1 LAAAAFLGG
10 QSRLK
15 AGCGQDCP
23 PSKDGFRPC
32 TTSHESNIAFSAKGI
47 YPANM
52 ASPAKRASLGIAL
65 VAALAVVLALL
76 AVLQYR
82 WSLEISRAERTHIE
96 ASLNT
101 SVNQFRQEFYREL
114 TQVSTAFHSDPA
126 AEPDDFWSSYA
137 ERYQAWTRTASHPD
151 LVAGV
156 FVWQAGPPTPGN
168 APRLLQLRPA
178 DGQFEPVDWP
188 ASLAGLRAGMQPPEP
203 RTFAWGAW
211 TLEERIPALV
221 RPIFNFS
228 GPRRRPGTGPRGEM
242 GARQAQPPA
251 PPNLLGFAIV
261 ELNRAALDRLLGEL
275 AQRYFAGPDGFIYNV
290 VVVSGAADNSV
301 VYRSDPQLT
310 AASLNPPDA
319 RAALV
324 PATPAENRAIE
335 GMPPRDLSATRRRPG
350 RGGGGFAR
358 TRGAIILP
366 SAAEPPWQ
374 LLARHKG
381 GSLESV
387 VAADRR
393 RNLLLSFGV
402 LLLLAVSMAL
412 IILSTQRA
420 RRLAR
425 LQMEFVAGVSHE
437 LRTPVAVI
445 CSAAD
450 NLAEGFVGGK
460 DQVKEY
466 GALIRNEGRRLA
478 GMIEQILR
486 FAAGQ
491 SRPASY
497 DLGPVAVSETVA
509 RLLAS
514 ISTLP
519 EAEGFTVER
528 EIDPDLPPVQA
539 DAAAFTHCL
548 ENLILNALKYGGE
561 KRWVRVSAGRTEG
574 GSRVRIGVEDRGEGI
589 DAADLPHIFEPF
601 YRGKSAQA
609 AQIHGAGLG
618 LSLARDIAEGMGG
631 RLRVS
636 SERGRGSTF
645 TLELPAATVA
655 AEPLR
660 HTAQPTV

>member
-1 LAAAAFLGG
+1 MGT
-10 QSRLK
+10 R
-15 AGCGQDCP
+15 
-23 PSKDGFRPC
+23 
-32 TTSHESNIAFSAKGI
+32 
-47 YPANM
+47 
-52 ASPAKRASLGIAL
+52 AKRAFFPIAL
-65 VAALAVVLALL
+65 VVVLAAVLVLL

-82 WSLEISRAERTHIE
+82 WSLEISNAERTRIQ

-101 SVNQFRQEFYREL
+101 SVNQFRQEFYGEL

-126 AEPDDFWSSYA
+126 AEPDDFWSTYA
-137 ERYQAWTRTASHPD
+137 ERYQNWTRTAGRPD
-151 LVAGV
+151 LVANV
-156 FVWQAGPPTPGN
+156 FVWQAGTPSLHSG
-168 APRLLQLRPA
+168 PRLLQFRSA
-178 DGQFEPVDWP
+178 DGQFEAIEWP
-188 ASLAGLRAGMQPPEP
+188 ASLAGLRGGMERMEEEARQAPGSGSVPPEL
-203 RTFAWGAW
+203 RSFTW

-221 RPIFNFS
+221 HPIYNVVGPPWRRGAGAPGQMGDPRP
-228 GPRRRPGTGPRGEM
+228 
-242 GARQAQPPA
+242 RQAEPPV
-251 PPNLLGFAIV
+251 PPRVLLGFAIV

-275 AQRYFAGPDGFIYNV
+275 AQRYFAGPDGFVYDV
-290 VVVSGAADNSV
+290 VVATGGPASKVI
-301 VYRSDPQLT
+301 YRSDPQLT
-310 AASLNPPDA
+310 AESLNPPDA

-324 PATPAENRAIE
+324 PAMPIENRAVD
-335 GMPPRDLSATRRRPG
+335 GAPTLRDFSAPRRRSG
-350 RGGGGFAR
+350 RGGGVRDGGDRGVFAPR
-358 TRGAIILP
+358 SRGALILP
-366 SAAEPPWQ
+366 SAAEQPWQ
-374 LLARHKG
+374 LLARHTG

-412 IILSTQRA
+412 IIVSTQRA

-497 DLGPVAVSETVA
+497 NLGPVIVSEAVA
-509 RLLAS
+509 RVLAN
-514 ISTLP
+514 ISALP
-519 EAEGFTVER
+519 ESEGFVVDR

-539 DAAAFTHCL
+539 DGAALTHCL

-561 KRWVRVSAGRTEG
+561 PRWVRVRASSTEN
-574 GSRVRIGVEDRGEGI
+574 GSRVRLAVEDRGEGI
-589 DAADLPHIFEPF
+589 DPAELAHIFEPF
-601 YRGKSAQA
+601 YRGKSARE

-618 LSLARDIAEGMGG
+618 LSLARDIAEGMHGS
-631 RLRVS
+631 LEVS

-645 TLELPAATVA
+645 TLELPAAGDQA
-655 AEPLR
+655 RPAEDPLPR
-660 HTAQPTV
+660 TA

>member
-1 LAAAAFLGG
+1 M
-10 QSRLK
+10 
-15 AGCGQDCP
+15 
-23 PSKDGFRPC
+23 
-32 TTSHESNIAFSAKGI
+32 TTT
-47 YPANM
+47 
-52 ASPAKRASLGIAL
+52 AKRAFLPIAL
-65 VAALAVVLALL
+65 VAVLAAVLLLL

-82 WSLEISRAERTHIE
+82 WSLEISRAERTRIE

-114 TQVSTAFHSDPA
+114 TLVSTAFHSDPT

-137 ERYQAWTRTASHPD
+137 DRYQEWARTTARPD
-151 LVAGV
+151 LVANV
-156 FVWQAGPPTPGN
+156 FVWQAGTSTPRH
-168 APRLLQLRPA
+168 AARLLQLRPA
-178 DGQFEPVDWP
+178 DGAFDPVEWP
-188 ASLAGLRAGMQPPEP
+188 ASLADLRARVERMEAGGGPEGAPPEL
-203 RTFAWGAW
+203 RSFAW

-221 RPIFNFS
+221 RPIVNFA
-228 GPRRRPGTGPRGEM
+228 GPRWRREPGPP
-242 GARQAQPPA
+242 RQAEPPA
-251 PPNLLGFAIV
+251 PSAPPRIVLGFAIV
-261 ELNRAALDRLLGEL
+261 ELNRAAIDRMLGEL

-290 VVVSGAADNSV
+290 VVMSGAPDAKV
-301 VYRSDPQLT
+301 IYRSDPQLT

-319 RAALV
+319 HAALV
-324 PATPAENRAIE
+324 PSTPAENRAIE
-335 GMPPRDLSATRRRPG
+335 GTPPRDPAAGQRRTR
-350 RGGGGFAR
+350 RGGGGRNGGPNRGPFLAR
-358 TRGAIILP
+358 ARSALILP
-366 SAAEPPWQ
+366 SPAEAPWQ

-402 LLLLAVSMAL
+402 LLLLAVSMGL
-412 IILSTQRA
+412 IIVSTQRA

-450 NLAEGFVGGK
+450 NLAEGFVAGK

-491 SRPASY
+491 SRQASY
-497 DLGPVAVSETVA
+497 DLGPVPVSEAVA
-509 RLLAS
+509 RVLAN
-514 ISTLP
+514 IAALP

-528 EIDPDLPPVQA
+528 EIDPDLPPVHA
-539 DAAAFTHCL
+539 DGAALTHCL

-561 KRWVRVSAGRTEG
+561 ARWVRVRAGSTG
-574 GSRVRIGVEDRGEGI
+574 DGSRVRISVEDRGAGI

-601 YRGKSAQA
+601 YRGKAAQA

-631 RLRVS
+631 RLEAS
-636 SERGRGSTF
+636 SEPGRGSTF
-645 TLELPAATVA
+645 TLELRAAA
-655 AEPLR
+655 AELLR
-660 HTAQPTV
+660 SASLPAAQPTA

>member
-1 LAAAAFLGG
+1 
-10 QSRLK
+10 
-15 AGCGQDCP
+15 
-23 PSKDGFRPC
+23 
-32 TTSHESNIAFSAKGI
+32 
-47 YPANM
+47 M
-52 ASPAKRASLGIAL
+52 AL
-65 VAALAVVLALL
+65 VAVLAAVLVLL

-82 WSLEISRAERTHIE
+82 WSLEISRAERARIE
-96 ASLNT
+96 AALNT
-101 SVNQFRQEFYREL
+101 SVSQFRQEFYREL
-114 TQVSTAFHSDPA
+114 TQVSTAFHSDPT

-137 ERYQAWTRTASHPD
+137 ERYQAWARTAARPD
-151 LVAGV
+151 LVANV
-156 FVWQAGPPTPGN
+156 FVWQAGAPAPGN
-168 APRLLQLRPA
+168 ASRLLQLRPA
-178 DGQFEPVDWP
+178 DGQFEAVEWP
-188 ASLAGLRAGMQPPEP
+188 ASLAGLRARVEEEARQTPGPGPEGTPPEL
-203 RTFAWGAW
+203 RSFSW

-221 RPIFNFS
+221 RPIFNFA
-228 GPRRRPGTGPRGEM
+228 GPRRRGAGPP
-242 GARQAQPPA
+242 RQAEAPA
-251 PPNLLGFAIV
+251 PPPRVVLGFAII
-261 ELNRAALDRLLGEL
+261 ELNRGALDRLLGEL

-290 VVVSGAADNSV
+290 VVVSGAPDV
-301 VYRSDPQLT
+301 KVIYRSDPQLT
-310 AASLNPPDA
+310 ATSLNPPDA
-319 RAALV
+319 HAALV
-324 PATPAENRAIE
+324 PATPAENRAVE
-335 GMPPRDLSATRRRPG
+335 GTPPRDPTVTRRRTG
-350 RGGGGFAR
+350 RGSGGGFASSRGSNRGSGRGPFLAR
-358 TRGAIILP
+358 TRAALILP
-366 SAAEPPWQ
+366 SPAEQPWQ

-402 LLLLAVSMAL
+402 LLVLAVSMAL
-412 IILSTQRA
+412 IIVSTQRA
-420 RRLAR
+420 RRLAN

-450 NLAEGFVGGK
+450 NLAEGLVGAK

-491 SRPASY
+491 SRPPSY
-497 DLGPVAVSETVA
+497 ELGPVPVSEAVA
-509 RLLAS
+509 RVLTN
-514 ISTLP
+514 ISALP

-528 EIDPDLPPVQA
+528 EIEPDLPPVQA
-539 DAAAFTHCL
+539 DAAALTHCL

-561 KRWVRVSAGRTEG
+561 QRWVRVRAGRADG

-631 RLRVS
+631 SLEVA

-645 TLELPAATVA
+645 TLELLAASPA
-655 AEPLR
+655 AEPLPQ
-660 HTAQPTV
+660 TALPTA

>member
-1 LAAAAFLGG
+1 MWCDGPAH
-10 QSRLK
+10 
-15 AGCGQDCP
+15 AGRKRY
-23 PSKDGFRPC
+23 PS
-32 TTSHESNIAFSAKGI
+32 S
-47 YPANM
+47 M
-52 ASPAKRASLGIAL
+52 APPAKRAYLQIGL
-65 VAALAVVLALL
+65 VAVLAAVLVLL
-76 AVLQYR
+76 AVLQYH
-82 WSLEISRAERTHIE
+82 WSLEISRAERTRIE

-114 TQVSTAFHSDPA
+114 TQVSTAFHGDPT

-137 ERYQAWTRTASHPD
+137 ERYQAWMRTAPRPD
-151 LVAGV
+151 LVANV
-156 FVWQAGPPTPGN
+156 FIWQAGPD
-168 APRLLQLRPA
+168 ARLLQLRPG
-178 DGQFEPVDWP
+178 DGQFEAVDWP
-188 ASLAGLRAGMQPPEP
+188 DSLVGLRARMEHMEGPGGTPPEL
-203 RTFAWGAW
+203 RTFAW

-221 RPIFNFS
+221 RPIYNLS
-228 GPRRRPGTGPRGEM
+228 GTPWRRNPPARPGE
-242 GARQAQPPA
+242 APA
-251 PPNLLGFAIV
+251 PPLGFAIV
-261 ELNRAALDRLLGEL
+261 ELNRAALDRMLGEL

-290 VVVSGAADNSV
+290 VVVSGAANGKV
-301 VYRSDPQLT
+301 IYRSDPELT

-324 PATPAENRAIE
+324 PATPAENRAVE
-335 GMPPRDLSATRRRPG
+335 GMQPPRDADGARRRPG
-350 RGGGGFAR
+350 RNRGPFPAR
-358 TRGAIILP
+358 MRGALILP
-366 SAAEPPWQ
+366 SAAEEPWQ
-374 LLARHKG
+374 LLAQHKG

-393 RNLLLSFGV
+393 RNLAMSFGV

-412 IILSTQRA
+412 IMVSTQRA

-509 RLLAS
+509 GVLAN
-514 ISTLP
+514 IAPLP
-519 EAEGFTVER
+519 EAEGFTVES
-528 EIDPDLPPVQA
+528 EIESDLPPVRA
-539 DAAAFTHCL
+539 DAAALRHCL

-561 KRWVRVSAGRTEG
+561 RRWARVRAWKVEDGE
-574 GSRVRIGVEDRGEGI
+574 RVRISVEDHGVGI

-601 YRGKSAQA
+601 YRGKSALA

-631 RLRVS
+631 QLEAA
-636 SERGRGSTF
+636 SEPGRGSTF
-645 TLELPAATVA
+645 TLDLPAAGPTGRVA
-655 AEPLR
+655 EEPLPR
-660 HTAQPTV
+660 TA

>member
-1 LAAAAFLGG
+1 
-10 QSRLK
+10 
-15 AGCGQDCP
+15 
-23 PSKDGFRPC
+23 
-32 TTSHESNIAFSAKGI
+32 
-47 YPANM
+47 M
-52 ASPAKRASLGIAL
+52 ASPAKRAFLPIAL
-65 VAALAVVLALL
+65 VAVLAAVLVLL

-82 WSLEISRAERTHIE
+82 WSLEISRAERTRIE

-114 TQVSTAFHSDPA
+114 TQVSTAFHGDPT
-126 AEPDDFWSSYA
+126 AEPDDFWSGYA
-137 ERYQAWTRTASHPD
+137 ERYQDWARTATRPD
-151 LVAGV
+151 LVANV
-156 FVWQAGPPTPGN
+156 FVWQAGTG
-168 APRLLQLRPA
+168 ADARLLQLRPA
-178 DGQFEPVDWP
+178 DNEFEPVDWP
-188 ASLAGLRAGMQPPEP
+188 ASLAGLRPRLAEEAQRPPGPGPEGAPPEL
-203 RTFAWGAW
+203 RSFAW
-211 TLEERIPALV
+211 TLEQRIPALV
-221 RPIFNFS
+221 RPIFHGAGPVWSRRGS
-228 GPRRRPGTGPRGEM
+228 GTP
-242 GARQAQPPA
+242 RQAETPVPPSRVV
-251 PPNLLGFAIV
+251 LGFAIV
-261 ELNRAALDRLLGEL
+261 ELNRAAIDRMLGEL

-290 VVVSGAADNSV
+290 EVVTGAPEGKV

-319 RAALV
+319 HAALV
-324 PATPAENRAIE
+324 PATPAENRAVE
-335 GMPPRDLSATRRRPG
+335 GPAPRDPSVVQRRGR
-350 RGGGGFAR
+350 RGGGRNGGIGRGPFMAR
-358 TRGAIILP
+358 TRGTLILP
-366 SAAEPPWQ
+366 SAAEAPWQ

-393 RNLLLSFGV
+393 RNLVLSFGV

-412 IILSTQRA
+412 IIVSAQRA

-450 NLAEGFVGGK
+450 NLAEGFVGAK

-491 SRPASY
+491 SRPPSY
-497 DLGPVAVSETVA
+497 EMGPVPVTEAVA
-509 RLLAS
+509 RVLGNIAS
-514 ISTLP
+514 LP

-539 DAAAFTHCL
+539 DAAALTHCL
-548 ENLILNALKYGGE
+548 ENLILNALKYGGAE
-561 KRWVRVSAGRTEG
+561 RWARVRAASTDG
-574 GSRVRIGVEDRGEGI
+574 GSRVRISVEDRGEGI
-589 DAADLPHIFEPF
+589 DPADLPHIFEPF
-601 YRGKSAQA
+601 YRGKAAQA

-631 RLRVS
+631 RLQAS
-636 SERGRGSTF
+636 SEPGRGSTF
-645 TLELPAATVA
+645 TLELPAALA

-660 HTAQPTV
+660 GTLQPTA

>member
-1 LAAAAFLGG
+1 MA
-10 QSRLK
+10 
-15 AGCGQDCP
+15 P
-23 PSKDGFRPC
+23 P
-32 TTSHESNIAFSAKGI
+32 T
-47 YPANM
+47 
-52 ASPAKRASLGIAL
+52 KRAVLPIVL
-65 VAALAVVLALL
+65 VAVSAAVLVLL

-82 WSLEISRAERTHIE
+82 WSLEISRAERARIE

-114 TQVSTAFHSDPA
+114 TQVSSAFHGDPA
-126 AEPDDFWSSYA
+126 AGPGDFWTAYA
-137 ERYQAWTRTASHPD
+137 ERYQEWARTAAHPD

-156 FVWQAGPPTPGN
+156 YVWQAGTPGRT
-168 APRLLQLRPA
+168 RLLQFRPA
-178 DGQFEPVDWP
+178 DGQFETVAWP
-188 ASLAGLRAGMQPPEP
+188 AVLAGLRPRLEEEARRSSGPGPGGGPEGVPPEV
-203 RTFAWGAW
+203 RGFAW
-211 TLEERIPALV
+211 TLEESIPALL
-221 RPIFNFS
+221 RPVFHFAA
-228 GPRRRPGTGPRGEM
+228 PQWRRGG
-242 GARQAQPPA
+242 A
-251 PPNLLGFAIV
+251 PPRAMGGGRDGPPPRVILGFAIV
-261 ELNRAALDRLLGEL
+261 QLSQAAIDRLLGEL
-275 AQRYFAGPDGFIYNV
+275 AQRYFAGPEGFIYNV
-290 VVVSGAADNSV
+290 VVASGAPAGKII
-301 VYRSDPQLT
+301 YRSDPQLT

-324 PATPAENRAIE
+324 PATLAENHAIE
-335 GMPPRDLSATRRRPG
+335 RLPPGEGAGARRRG
-350 RGGGGFAR
+350 ARGGGRTGGSRAFLAR
-358 TRGAIILP
+358 ARGVLILP
-366 SAAEPPWQ
+366 SLAGDSWQ

-402 LLLLAVSMAL
+402 LLVLALSMAL
-412 IILSTQRA
+412 IIISTQRA

-450 NLAEGFVGGK
+450 NLAEGFVGAK

-497 DLGPVAVSETVA
+497 TLGPVPVSAAIA
-509 RLLAS
+509 RVLAD
-514 ISTLP
+514 IAALP

-528 EIDPDLPPVQA
+528 EIEPDLPPVRA
-539 DAAAFTHCL
+539 DAAALAHCL
-548 ENLILNALKYGGE
+548 GNLLSNALKYGGE
-561 KRWVRVSAGRTEG
+561 ARWARVRAGKTDD
-574 GSRVRIGVEDRGEGI
+574 GSRVRISVEDHGAGI
-589 DAADLPHIFEPF
+589 DPADLPHIFEPF
-601 YRGKSAQA
+601 YRGKAAQA

-631 RLRVS
+631 RLEAS
-636 SERGRGSTF
+636 SERGRGSIF
-645 TLELPAATVA
+645 TLELPVA
-655 AEPLR
+655 AAAVTEPLSR
-660 HTAQPTV
+660 TA

>member
-1 LAAAAFLGG
+1 
-10 QSRLK
+10 
-15 AGCGQDCP
+15 
-23 PSKDGFRPC
+23 
-32 TTSHESNIAFSAKGI
+32 
-47 YPANM
+47 M

-65 VAALAVVLALL
+65 VAVLAAVLVLL

-82 WSLEISRAERTHIE
+82 WSLEISRAERTRIE

-101 SVNQFRQEFYREL
+101 SVTQFRQEFYREL
-114 TQVSTAFHSDPA
+114 TQVSIAFHSDPA
-126 AEPDDFWSSYA
+126 ADPDDFWSSYA
-137 ERYQAWTRTASHPD
+137 ERYQAWTRTAARPD
-151 LVAGV
+151 LVANV
-156 FVWQAGPPTPGN
+156 FVWQAGPPSPGTP
-168 APRLLQLRPA
+168 PRLLQLRPA

-188 ASLAGLRAGMQPPEP
+188 ASLAGLRARVERTEEESQQAGAEGSPPEL
-203 RTFAWGAW
+203 RSFAW

-221 RPIFNFS
+221 RPIFNLS
-228 GPRRRPGTGPRGEM
+228 GPRRRPAGGAPAAMGT
-242 GARQAQPPA
+242 RQARPPA
-251 PPNLLGFAIV
+251 PPDILGFAIV
-261 ELNRAALDRLLGEL
+261 ELNRTALDRLLGEL
-275 AQRYFAGPDGFIYNV
+275 AQRYFAGPEGFIYNV
-290 VVVSGAADNSV
+290 VVVSGAPENNV

-324 PATPAENRAIE
+324 PATPAENRAVE
-335 GMPPRDLSATRRRPG
+335 GAPPRDFSVTRRRTARG
-350 RGGGGFAR
+350 GGGGFAR
-358 TRGAIILP
+358 PRGSPVLGRSRGALILP
-366 SAAEPPWQ
+366 SAAEAPWQ

-402 LLLLAVSMAL
+402 LLVLAVSMAL

-420 RRLAR
+420 RRLAH

-466 GALIRNEGRRLA
+466 GSLIRNEGRRLA

-491 SRPASY
+491 SRAASY
-497 DLGPVAVSETVA
+497 DLVPVPVPDAVA
-509 RLLAS
+509 RVLAN
-514 ISTLP
+514 IATLP
-519 EAEGFTVER
+519 EAEGFTLER
-528 EIDPDLPPVQA
+528 EIEPDLPPVQA
-539 DAAAFTHCL
+539 DAAALTHCL

-561 KRWVRVSAGRTEG
+561 KRWVRVSAGRADG

-631 RLRVS
+631 RLEVS
-636 SERGRGSTF
+636 SEPGQGCTF
-645 TLELPAATVA
+645 TLELPAGVA
-655 AEPLR
+655 VAVEALP
-660 HTAQPTV
+660 HTA

>member
-1 LAAAAFLGG
+1 
-10 QSRLK
+10 
-15 AGCGQDCP
+15 
-23 PSKDGFRPC
+23 
-32 TTSHESNIAFSAKGI
+32 
-47 YPANM
+47 
-52 ASPAKRASLGIAL
+52 L
-65 VAALAVVLALL
+65 VAALAAVLVLL

-82 WSLEISRAERTHIE
+82 WSLEISRAERTRIE

-114 TQVSTAFHSDPA
+114 TQVSTAFHSDPT

-137 ERYQAWTRTASHPD
+137 ERYQAWARTATRPD
-151 LVAGV
+151 LVANV
-156 FVWQAGPPTPGN
+156 FVWQAGGPL
-168 APRLLQLRPA
+168 RQLRPA
-178 DGQFEPVDWP
+178 DGEFEPVDWP
-188 ASLAGLRAGMQPPEP
+188 ASLAGLRARVEEEPRQPPGP
-203 RTFAWGAW
+203 GPGGAW

-221 RPIFNFS
+221 RPIYNIS
-228 GPRRRPGTGPRGEM
+228 GPRWRRFG
-242 GARQAQPPA
+242 GAPRQAEPPA
-251 PPNLLGFAIV
+251 PPPRVVLGFAIV

-290 VVVSGAADNSV
+290 VVVSGAPDGKV
-301 VYRSDPQLT
+301 IYRSDPELT

-324 PATPAENRAIE
+324 PSTPAENRAIE
-335 GMPPRDLSATRRRPG
+335 GAPPRDQA
-350 RGGGGFAR
+350 AR
-358 TRGAIILP
+358 TRGGRGNRGTFMPRTRGAFIVP
-366 SAAEPPWQ
+366 SAAEEPWQ

-412 IILSTQRA
+412 IIVSTQRA

-497 DLGPVAVSETVA
+497 HLEPVAVSEAIARVVA
-509 RLLAS
+509 S
-514 ISTLP
+514 VSTLP

-528 EIDPDLPPVQA
+528 EIEPDLPAVEA
-539 DAAAFTHCL
+539 DAAALNHCL

-561 KRWVRVSAGRTEG
+561 QRWMRVRAGKSDG
-574 GSRVRIGVEDRGEGI
+574 GSRVRISVEDRGAGI
-589 DAADLPHIFEPF
+589 DPADLPHIFEPF

-631 RLRVS
+631 RLDAS
-636 SERGRGSTF
+636 SEPGRGSTF
-645 TLELPAATVA
+645 TLELPSAAA
-655 AEPLR
+655 QALPR
-660 HTAQPTV
+660 TA

>member
-1 LAAAAFLGG
+1 
-10 QSRLK
+10 
-15 AGCGQDCP
+15 
-23 PSKDGFRPC
+23 
-32 TTSHESNIAFSAKGI
+32 
-47 YPANM
+47 M
-52 ASPAKRASLGIAL
+52 ASPAKRAFLPIAL
-65 VAALAVVLALL
+65 VAVLAAVLALL

-82 WSLEISRAERTHIE
+82 WSLEISRAERTRIE

-114 TQVSTAFHSDPA
+114 TQVSTAFHSDNT

-137 ERYQAWTRTASHPD
+137 DRYQEWTRTAARPD
-151 LVAGV
+151 LVSNV
-156 FVWQAGPPTPGN
+156 FLWQAGGPDHT
-168 APRLLQLRPA
+168 RLLQLRPV
-178 DGQFEPVDWP
+178 DGEFAPVDWP
-188 ASLAGLRAGMQPPEP
+188 ASLADLRGRLEEEAQRPPGPGPGGTPPEL
-203 RTFAWGAW
+203 RSFAW

-221 RPIFNFS
+221 RPIYDLS
-228 GPRRRPGTGPRGEM
+228 GPAWRRGGGPPRQVQ
-242 GARQAQPPA
+242 RQAEAPA
-251 PPNLLGFAIV
+251 PPPRIVLGFAIV
-261 ELNRAALDRLLGEL
+261 ELNRAAIDRMLGEL
-275 AQRYFAGPDGFIYNV
+275 AQRYFAGPEGFIYNV
-290 VVVSGAADNSV
+290 LVVSGAPDNKV
-301 VYRSDPQLT
+301 IYRSDPQLA

-335 GMPPRDLSATRRRPG
+335 GTPPRESGAARR
-350 RGGGGFAR
+350 RGGGRGNRGTFAPR
-358 TRGAIILP
+358 GRGALILP
-366 SAAEPPWQ
+366 SAAEAPWQ

-393 RNLLLSFGV
+393 RNLFLSFGV
-402 LLLLAVSMAL
+402 LLVLAVSMAL
-412 IILSTQRA
+412 IIVSAQRA

-450 NLAEGFVGGK
+450 NLAEGFVGAK

-497 DLGPVAVSETVA
+497 DLGPVPVSDAVA
-509 RLLAS
+509 RVLAN
-514 ISTLP
+514 IEALP
-519 EAEGFTVER
+519 EAAGFTVER
-528 EIDPDLPPVQA
+528 EIDPQLPPVQA
-539 DAAAFTHCL
+539 DAAALTHCL

-561 KRWVRVSAGRTEG
+561 ACWARVRAVTAND
-574 GSRVRIGVEDRGEGI
+574 GSRVRISVEDRGAGI
-589 DAADLPHIFEPF
+589 DPADLPHIFEPF
-601 YRGKSAQA
+601 YRGKAAQA

-618 LSLARDIAEGMGG
+618 LSLSRDIAEGMGG
-631 RLRVS
+631 RLEAA
-636 SERGRGSTF
+636 SELGRGSTF
-645 TLELPAATVA
+645 TLELPAAAPAAA
-655 AEPLR
+655 AEPVP
-660 HTAQPTV
+660 HTAQPTA

>member
-1 LAAAAFLGG
+1 
-10 QSRLK
+10 
-15 AGCGQDCP
+15 
-23 PSKDGFRPC
+23 
-32 TTSHESNIAFSAKGI
+32 
-47 YPANM
+47 M
-52 ASPAKRASLGIAL
+52 ASPAKRAYLPVAL
-65 VAALAVVLALL
+65 VAALAAVLVLL

-82 WSLEISRAERTHIE
+82 WSLEISRAERTRIE

-101 SVNQFRQEFYREL
+101 SVHQFRQEFYREL
-114 TQVSTAFHSDPA
+114 TLVSTAFHSDPT

-137 ERYQAWTRTASHPD
+137 ERYQEWTRTAARPD
-151 LVAGV
+151 LVANV
-156 FVWQAGPPTPGN
+156 FVWPAGAPTSSG

-178 DGQFEPVDWP
+178 EGEFDPVDWP
-188 ASLAGLRAGMQPPEP
+188 ASLAGLRANLEGEAQRPPGP
-203 RTFAWGAW
+203 GPGPGGAW
-211 TLEERIPALV
+211 ILEERIPALV

-228 GPRRRPGTGPRGEM
+228 GSRRRREGGPP
-242 GARQAQPPA
+242 RQAEAPA
-251 PPNLLGFAIV
+251 PPRSAPPPRIVLGFAIV
-261 ELNRAALDRLLGEL
+261 ELNRAAMDRLLGEM
-275 AQRYFAGPDGFIYNV
+275 AQRYFAGPDGFVYNV
-290 VVVSGAADNSV
+290 LVVSGAPDGKV
-301 VYRSDPQLT
+301 IYRSDPQL
-310 AASLNPPDA
+310 AASSLNPPDA

-324 PATPAENRAIE
+324 PSAPAENREIE
-335 GMPPRDLSATRRRPG
+335 GAPPQDLPILRRRGG
-350 RGGGGFAR
+350 RGNRGTFMTSRMPLRA
-358 TRGAIILP
+358 RGAFILP

-393 RNLLLSFGV
+393 RSLLLSFGV
-402 LLLLAVSMAL
+402 LLLLAVSMGL
-412 IILSTQRA
+412 IIVSTQRA

-450 NLAEGFVGGK
+450 NLAEGFVGPK

-478 GMIEQILR
+478 RMIEQILR

-491 SRPASY
+491 SREASY
-497 DLGPVAVSETVA
+497 ALGPVPVAEAVA
-509 RLLAS
+509 RVLAN
-514 ISTLP
+514 IAALP

-539 DAAAFTHCL
+539 DSTALTHCL

-561 KRWVRVSAGRTEG
+561 TRWARVRAGTAGG
-574 GSRVRIGVEDRGEGI
+574 GSRVRIGVEDRGAGI
-589 DAADLPHIFEPF
+589 DPADLPHIFEPF
-601 YRGKSAQA
+601 YRGKAARA

-631 RLRVS
+631 RLEAS
-636 SERGRGSTF
+636 SEPGRGSAF
-645 TLELPAATVA
+645 TLELPAATPA
-655 AEPLR
+655 ADEALR
-660 HTAQPTV
+660 GVSQPSAQPTA

>member
-1 LAAAAFLGG
+1 
-10 QSRLK
+10 
-15 AGCGQDCP
+15 
-23 PSKDGFRPC
+23 
-32 TTSHESNIAFSAKGI
+32 
-47 YPANM
+47 M
-52 ASPAKRASLGIAL
+52 ASPAKRAFLPITL
-65 VAALAVVLALL
+65 VTVLAAVLVLL

-82 WSLEISRAERTHIE
+82 WSLEISRAERTRIE

-137 ERYQAWTRTASHPD
+137 ERYQEWARTATRPD
-151 LVAGV
+151 LVANV
-156 FVWQAGPPTPGN
+156 FVWQAATPEDT
-168 APRLLQLRPA
+168 RLLQLRTA

-188 ASLAGLRAGMQPPEP
+188 ASLTGLRARVEEESRQPAGPGPGGTPPEL
-203 RTFAWGAW
+203 RFFAW

-221 RPIFNFS
+221 RPIYNFS
-228 GPRRRPGTGPRGEM
+228 GPGWRRGEGPAAQM
-242 GARQAQPPA
+242 GAPPSRQARPPA
-251 PPNLLGFAIV
+251 PPRVILGFAIV

-290 VVVSGAADNSV
+290 LVVSGTPDGKV
-301 VYRSDPQLT
+301 IYRSDPQLT

-324 PATPAENRAIE
+324 PATPAENRAVE
-335 GMPPRDLSATRRRPG
+335 GMPPARDFSATRRRTG
-350 RGGGGFAR
+350 RGGGGRGGGNGGGFMPR
-358 TRGAIILP
+358 TRAALIPARSRGALILP
-366 SAAEPPWQ
+366 SAAEQPWQ

-450 NLAEGFVGGK
+450 NLAEGFVGTK
-460 DQVKEY
+460 DHVKEY

-497 DLGPVAVSETVA
+497 DLGPVPVSESVA
-509 RLLAS
+509 RVQAN
-514 ISTLP
+514 IAALP
-519 EAEGFTVER
+519 EAEGFAVER
-528 EIDPDLPPVQA
+528 DIDPDLPPVQA
-539 DAAAFTHCL
+539 DAAALTHCL

-561 KRWVRVSAGRTEG
+561 KRWVRIRAGSTDG
-574 GSRVRIGVEDRGEGI
+574 GARVHISVEDRGEGI
-589 DAADLPHIFEPF
+589 DPGDLPHIFEPF
-601 YRGKSAQA
+601 YRGKSARA

-631 RLRVS
+631 HLEVS
-636 SERGRGSTF
+636 SEPGRGSTF
-645 TLELPAATVA
+645 TLDLPAAGTQA
-655 AEPLR
+655 RPAEEPLPR
-660 HTAQPTV
+660 TA